1 MLNIDFPSL
10 SRHSAELL
18 LHICQTRLFLIAS
31 VLGMIGLVL
40 SGRST
45 CRLGVGR
52 TVLGVSVYTL
62 TKDLATNAM
71 SRITIRANKVDRL
84 ES

>member
-1 MLNIDFPSL
+1 
-10 SRHSAELL
+10 
-18 LHICQTRLFLIAS
+18 
-31 VLGMIGLVL
+31 MIGLVL

-45 CRLGVGR
+45 CRLGVER